1 MTESTGSNVTVVLAC
16 HGKPIPTS
24 VVQDAIYGEKSTEP
38 KTVQN
43 LITTTRKQLGRLSD
57 NTAVLAEND
66 RYKGKLKLNPA
77 VKTTSNC
84 SLEALKAVRDPFER

>member
-1 MTESTGSNVTVVLAC
+1 MCSPAAGSRSRPASFRTQSTG
-16 HGKPIPTS
+16 
-24 VVQDAIYGEKSTEP
+24 QKSTEP

-66 RYKGKLKLNPA
+66 RYKGKLELNA
-77 VKTTSNC
+77 QVKTD
-84 SLEALKAVRDPFER
+84 LQLLAEALKAVRDPFER